1 MADHAPS
8 TLDLARRARRNRV
21 NPAIRAA
28 VRENQVL
35 PQHLVLP
42 MFVQEGAGVATPI
55 SCEYPRL
62 QSIHRAALENRAN
75 QVLVNNGNTDRCV
88 A

>member
-1 MADHAPS
+1 M
-8 TLDLARRARRNRV
+8 
-21 NPAIRAA
+21 
-28 VRENQVL
+28 L